1 MYLVTLNCFSEA
13 ESASIRS
20 ASKFCFDL
28 DGRKNFQLFQKIF
41 FRSIQSW
48 GHDFFGE
55 ISNPQGI
62 SLRFPLCN
70 NMLLHNGNLKE
81 IPWGFEISPKKSC
94 PQLWID
100 RKNIFWKSWKFFRPS
115 RSKQNLLA
123 DRMEALSASEK
134 QFKVTRYMS
143 YFFWVNYPLRDLR
156 LANLLYRTGWNA
168 DTDTALLGPQTLLGG
183 SIHQQVRGDTT

>member
-48 GHDFFGE
+48 WHDFFGE
-55 ISNPQGI
+55 IANPQVI
-62 SLRFPLCN
+62 SLRFPMCN
-70 NMLLHNGNLKE
+70 NMLLHIGNLKE
-81 IPWGFEISPKKSC
+81 ITWGLAISPKKSC
-94 PQLWID
+94 HQLWID

-143 YFFWVNYPLRDLR
+143 SFFL
-156 LANLLYRTGWNA
+156 
-168 DTDTALLGPQTLLGG
+168 
-183 SIHQQVRGDTT
+183 S

>member
-143 YFFWVNYPLRDLR
+143 YVFFVLINISGTR
-156 LANLLYRTGWNA
+156 GW
-168 DTDTALLGPQTLLGG
+168 QTFCVVAEAHTL
-183 SIHQQVRGDTT
+183 